1 MSGWPDKDKPGVP
14 MNPER
19 NGRHWLFDPENNK
32 SYPEVWVAEIE
43 AWAVGDAWTARMVA
57 EMGLHYLGPVL
68 TPTEADALK
77 AENARLQAQ
86 RDATNALM
94 SARGTNRDY
103 WESVAKKLQAE
114 NARLRAALRDVL
126 PHAWAAEYHDDWIG
140 NGVRREA
147 CITAEAVLACREV
160 KP

>member
-68 TPTEADALK
+68 TP
-77 AENARLQAQ
+77 AETDTLR
-86 RDATNALM
+86 
-94 SARGTNRDY
+94 
-103 WESVAKKLQAE
+103 AE
-114 NARLRAALRDVL
+114 NARLRDALSGLMEGASAEEGWWTLIRAHSSTLDAARAAL
-126 PHAWAAEYHDDWIG
+126 AG
-140 NGVRREA
+140 
-147 CITAEAVLACREV
+147 EV
-160 KP
+160 KL